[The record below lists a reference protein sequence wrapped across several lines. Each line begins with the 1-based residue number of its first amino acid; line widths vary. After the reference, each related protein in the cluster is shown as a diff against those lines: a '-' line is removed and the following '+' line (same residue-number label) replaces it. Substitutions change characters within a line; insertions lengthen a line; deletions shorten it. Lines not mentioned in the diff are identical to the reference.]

1 MLLLRVIPY
10 LPEKIFQHSIRPR
23 SMVEMNG
30 KPPWTGAEADAPLM
44 QYFMAFSLFNRK

>member
-10 LPEKIFQHSIRPR
+10 LPEKFFNTA

-44 QYFMAFSLFNRK
+44 QYFYGFFTVQ